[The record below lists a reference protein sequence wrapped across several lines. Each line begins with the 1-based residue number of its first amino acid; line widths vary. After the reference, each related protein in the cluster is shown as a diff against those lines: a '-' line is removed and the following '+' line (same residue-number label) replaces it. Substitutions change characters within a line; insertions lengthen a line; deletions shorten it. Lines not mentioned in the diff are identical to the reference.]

1 MGISLGDIASFA
13 TGVVDADERATQ
25 ERLVDR
31 REELRADRQFYID
44 MKTKKYESDLKNFE
58 EQDKKYKAIQAVNA
72 KFAGQE
78 KVDPSEYG
86 KAYLMET
93 NPNLL
98 LQYETLYAEN
108 PQLLNSKLSSFAS
121 SSIRDFKTTTT
132 RDELDNKLK
141 ADVEAITAKYKKDLE
156 FARGDSKLINA
167 ILGKRDK
174 EIADTIQENEDGKSG
189 TLKAKEIAVE
199 SDTESKPSFEFGE
212 VKEVGLFVPKAFK
225 DEASKLRIKLND
237 NTEIKKENVNIAL
250 TFFDENQIDVPK
262 QFLVKDTDG
271 NTTGLKGSGNT
282 FINQTNSLANQ
293 AVKTFSNE
301 NLYVLTNKDKSL
313 ISNEFNPNAING
325 MVSERLSS
333 YSTVS
338 TEKKNGFFGGRDNIV
353 AIVPFSIV
361 DSNNV
366 LGNYQFTNK
375 AQTKAVGEAYLQAL
389 KNIDATNNPD
399 GSIESS
405 EKYMNDLQNK
415 LLKMNPDQETKESK
429 AVKDEI
435 IRILT
440 EKNIIKSS
448 GSSDGSD
455 NSGGSDGKVSV
466 GKIKI
471 KHNETGE
478 TKIVDDTTDNRNLL
492 DGNKFSLVEEAP
504 KEEVTS
510 ESSDV
515 STKASETRVD
525 EDTDEGMLD
534 ETRIEVL
541 TNLANSNNISDEEL
555 LEFGD
560 MVKLNQVPR
569 NLRTRLFKLK
579 MDRQKKKNDERRAN
593 FNKKVEEINK
603 NKNTTTAQNQD
614 E

>member
-13 TGVVDADERATQ
+13 TGVVDADEKATQ

-58 EQDKKYKAIQAVNA
+58 EQDKKYKAIQSVNA
-72 KFAGQE
+72 QFAGQE
-78 KVDPSEYG
+78 NVDPSEYG

-108 PQLLNSKLSSFAS
+108 PQLLNSKLSAFGN

-132 RDELDNKLK
+132 RDTLDNKLK

-199 SDTESKPSFEFGE
+199 SDTESKPSFTFGE

-237 NTEIKKENVNIAL
+237 NTEIKKENVNLAL
-250 TFFDENQIDVPK
+250 TFFDENNIDVPE
-262 QFLVKDTDG
+262 QFLVKDNDK
-271 NTTGLKGSGNT
+271 NTVGLKGSGNT

-325 MVSERLSS
+325 MVAERLSS

-338 TEKKNGFFGGRDNIV
+338 TEKKGIFFGGRDNIV
-353 AIVPFSIV
+353 AIVPYSIV

-429 AVKDEI
+429 AVKDEV

-440 EKNIIKSS
+440 EKNIIQTTE
-448 GSSDGSD
+448 
-455 NSGGSDGKVSV
+455 N
-466 GKIKI
+466 
-471 KHNETGE
+471 
-478 TKIVDDTTDNRNLL
+478 TTDAPVEGTTTTGTITIVKANGEVIEGVADTEENRANAEKRG
-492 DGNKFSLVEEAP
+492 DTIQENKT
-504 KEEVTS
+504 EEVTS

-515 STKASETRVD
+515 STKASETRVN

>member
-13 TGVVDADERATQ
+13 TGVVDADEKATQ

-98 LQYETLYAEN
+98 LQYEQLYAEN
-108 PQLLNSKLSSFAS
+108 PQLLNSKLALYGN
-121 SSIRDFKTTTT
+121 SSIRDFKTNTT
-132 RDELDNKLK
+132 RDALDNKLK
-141 ADVEAITAKYKKDLE
+141 EDVEAITAKYKKDLE

-262 QFLVKDTDG
+262 QFLVKEKGTE
-271 NTTGLKGSGNT
+271 NVVGLKGSGNT
-282 FINQTNSLANQ
+282 FVNQTNSLANQ

-440 EKNIIKSS
+440 EKNIIQTTENTTDVSTS
-448 GSSDGSD
+448 E
-455 NSGGSDGKVSV
+455 VSV

-478 TKIVDDTTDNRNLL
+478 TKIVDDTTENRNLL
-492 DGNKFSLVEEAP
+492 DGEKFSLVEEGP

-525 EDTDEGMLD
+525 EDTDKGMLD

-579 MDRQKKKNDERRAN
+579 MARQKKINDERRAN

>member
-1 MGISLGDIASFA
+1 MPISLGDIASFA

-98 LQYETLYAEN
+98 LQYEQLYAEN
-108 PQLLNSKLSSFAS
+108 PQLLNSKLALYGN

-132 RDELDNKLK
+132 RDTLDNKLK

-262 QFLVKDTDG
+262 QFLVKEKGTD
-271 NTTGLKGSGNT
+271 NVVGLKGSGNT
-282 FINQTNSLANQ
+282 FVNQTNSLANQ

-338 TEKKNGFFGGRDNIV
+338 TEKKGIFFGGRDNIV

-440 EKNIIKSS
+440 EKNIIQTTE
-448 GSSDGSD
+448 
-455 NSGGSDGKVSV
+455 N
-466 GKIKI
+466 
-471 KHNETGE
+471 
-478 TKIVDDTTDNRNLL
+478 TTDAPVEGTTTTGTITIVKANGEVIEGVADTEENRKNAEERG
-492 DGNKFSLVEEAP
+492 DTIQENKT
-504 KEEVTS
+504 EEVTS
-510 ESSDV
+510 KSSDV

-525 EDTDEGMLD
+525 EDTDKGMLD

>member
-13 TGVVDADERATQ
+13 TGVVDADEKATQ

-58 EQDKKYKAIQAVNA
+58 EQDKKYKAIQSVNA
-72 KFAGQE
+72 QFAGQE
-78 KVDPSEYG
+78 NVDPSEYG

-108 PQLLNSKLSSFAS
+108 PQLLNSKLSAFGN

-132 RDELDNKLK
+132 RDTLDNKLK

-174 EIADTIQENEDGKSG
+174 EIAETIQENEDGKSG

-199 SDTESKPSFEFGE
+199 SDTESKPSFTFGE

-237 NTEIKKENVNIAL
+237 NTEIKKENVNLAL
-250 TFFDENQIDVPK
+250 TFFDENNIDVPK
-262 QFLVKDTDG
+262 QFLVKDNDE
-271 NTTGLKGSGNT
+271 NTVGLKGSGNT

-325 MVSERLSS
+325 MVAERLSS

-338 TEKKNGFFGGRDNIV
+338 TEKKGIFFGGRDNIV
-353 AIVPFSIV
+353 AIVPYSIV

-429 AVKDEI
+429 AVKDEV

-440 EKNIIKSS
+440 EKNIIQTTE
-448 GSSDGSD
+448 
-455 NSGGSDGKVSV
+455 N
-466 GKIKI
+466 
-471 KHNETGE
+471 
-478 TKIVDDTTDNRNLL
+478 TTDAPVEGTTTTGTITIVKANGEVIEGVADTEENRANAEKRG
-492 DGNKFSLVEEAP
+492 DTIQENKT
-504 KEEVTS
+504 EEVTS

-515 STKASETRVD
+515 STKASETRVN

>member
-13 TGVVDADERATQ
+13 TGVVDADEKATQ

-58 EQDKKYKAIQAVNA
+58 EQDKKYKAVQAVNA

-78 KVDPSEYG
+78 NVDPSEYG

-108 PQLLNSKLSSFAS
+108 PQLLNSKLSAFGN

-132 RDELDNKLK
+132 RDTLDNKLK

-167 ILGKRDK
+167 IIGKRDK
-174 EIADTIQENEDGKSG
+174 EIVDTIQENEDGKSG

-199 SDTESKPSFEFGE
+199 SDTESKPSFTFGE
-212 VKEVGLFVPKAFK
+212 VKEVGLFVPKSFK

-237 NTEIKKENVNIAL
+237 NTEIKKENVNLAL
-250 TFFDENQIDVPK
+250 TFFDENNIDVPK
-262 QFLVKDTDG
+262 QFLVKDNDE
-271 NTTGLKGSGNT
+271 NTVGLKGSGNT

-325 MVSERLSS
+325 MVAERLSS

-353 AIVPFSIV
+353 AIVPYSIV

-429 AVKDEI
+429 AVKDEV

-440 EKNIIKSS
+440 EKNIIQTTE
-448 GSSDGSD
+448 
-455 NSGGSDGKVSV
+455 N
-466 GKIKI
+466 
-471 KHNETGE
+471 
-478 TKIVDDTTDNRNLL
+478 TTDAPVEGTTTTGTITIVKANGEVIEGVADTEENRANAEKRG
-492 DGNKFSLVEEAP
+492 DTIQENKT
-504 KEEVTS
+504 EEVTS

-515 STKASETRVD
+515 STKASETRVN

>member
-1 MGISLGDIASFA
+1 MPISLGDIASFA
-13 TGVVDADERATQ
+13 TGVVDADEKATQ

-58 EQDKKYKAIQAVNA
+58 EQDKKYKAVQAVNA

-78 KVDPSEYG
+78 NVDPSEYG

-108 PQLLNSKLSSFAS
+108 PQLLNSKLALYGN

-132 RDELDNKLK
+132 RDTLDNKLK

-167 ILGKRDK
+167 IIGKRDK

-199 SDTESKPSFEFGE
+199 SDTESKPSFTFGE

-262 QFLVKDTDG
+262 QFLVKDNEG

-301 NLYVLTNKDKSL
+301 NLYVSTNKDKSL

-338 TEKKNGFFGGRDNIV
+338 TEKKGGFFGGRDNIV

-440 EKNIIKSS
+440 EKNIIQTTENTTNVSTS
-448 GSSDGSD
+448 E
-455 NSGGSDGKVSV
+455 VSV

-471 KHNETGE
+471 KHNESGE
-478 TKIVDDTTDNRNLL
+478 TKIVDDTTENRNLL
-492 DGNKFSLVEEAP
+492 DGENFSLVEEGP

-560 MVKLNQVPR
+560 MVKLNKVPR

-579 MDRQKKKNDERRAN
+579 MARQKKINDERRAN

>member
-1 MGISLGDIASFA
+1 
-13 TGVVDADERATQ
+13 
-25 ERLVDR
+25 
-31 REELRADRQFYID
+31 
-44 MKTKKYESDLKNFE
+44 
-58 EQDKKYKAIQAVNA
+58 
-72 KFAGQE
+72 
-78 KVDPSEYG
+78 
-86 KAYLMET
+86 
-93 NPNLL
+93 
-98 LQYETLYAEN
+98 
-108 PQLLNSKLSSFAS
+108 
-121 SSIRDFKTTTT
+121 
-132 RDELDNKLK
+132 
-141 ADVEAITAKYKKDLE
+141 
-156 FARGDSKLINA
+156 
-167 ILGKRDK
+167 
-174 EIADTIQENEDGKSG
+174 
-189 TLKAKEIAVE
+189 
-199 SDTESKPSFEFGE
+199 
-212 VKEVGLFVPKAFK
+212 
-225 DEASKLRIKLND
+225 
-237 NTEIKKENVNIAL
+237 
-250 TFFDENQIDVPK
+250 
-262 QFLVKDTDG
+262 
-271 NTTGLKGSGNT
+271 
-282 FINQTNSLANQ
+282 
-293 AVKTFSNE
+293 
-301 NLYVLTNKDKSL
+301 
-313 ISNEFNPNAING
+313 
-325 MVSERLSS
+325 MVAERLSS

-429 AVKDEI
+429 AVKDEV

-440 EKNIIKSS
+440 EKNIIQTTE
-448 GSSDGSD
+448 
-455 NSGGSDGKVSV
+455 N
-466 GKIKI
+466 
-471 KHNETGE
+471 
-478 TKIVDDTTDNRNLL
+478 TTDAPVEGTTTTGTITIVKANGEVIEGVADTEENRANAEKRG
-492 DGNKFSLVEEAP
+492 DTIKEEAP
-504 KEEVTS
+504 KEEVK
-510 ESSDV
+510 SDV
-515 STKASETRVD
+515 VTSANETRVD
-525 EDTDEGMLD
+525 EDTDKGMLD

>member
-58 EQDKKYKAIQAVNA
+58 EQDKKYKAIQSVNA

-78 KVDPSEYG
+78 NVDPSEYG

-108 PQLLNSKLSSFAS
+108 PQLLNSKLSAFGNA
-121 SSIRDFKTTTT
+121 SIRDFKTTTT
-132 RDELDNKLK
+132 RDTLDNKLK

-167 ILGKRDK
+167 IIGKRDK

-212 VKEVGLFVPKAFK
+212 VKEVGLFVPKTFK

-313 ISNEFNPNAING
+313 ISNEFNPNSING

-440 EKNIIKSS
+440 EKNIIQTTE
-448 GSSDGSD
+448 
-455 NSGGSDGKVSV
+455 N
-466 GKIKI
+466 
-471 KHNETGE
+471 
-478 TKIVDDTTDNRNLL
+478 TTDAPVEGTTTTGTITIVKANGEVIEGVADTEENRANAEKRG
-492 DGNKFSLVEEAP
+492 DTIQENKT
-504 KEEVTS
+504 EEVTS

-525 EDTDEGMLD
+525 EDTDEGMLN

>member
-1 MGISLGDIASFA
+1 MPISLGDIASFA

-58 EQDKKYKAIQAVNA
+58 EQDKKYKAVQAVNA

-98 LQYETLYAEN
+98 LQYEQLYAEN
-108 PQLLNSKLSSFAS
+108 PQLLNSKLALYGN

-132 RDELDNKLK
+132 RDTLDNKLK

-262 QFLVKDTDG
+262 QFLVKEKGTE
-271 NTTGLKGSGNT
+271 NVVGLKGSGNT
-282 FINQTNSLANQ
+282 FVNQTNSLANQ

-440 EKNIIKSS
+440 EKNIIQTTE
-448 GSSDGSD
+448 
-455 NSGGSDGKVSV
+455 N
-466 GKIKI
+466 
-471 KHNETGE
+471 
-478 TKIVDDTTDNRNLL
+478 TTDAPVEGTTTTGTITIVKANGEVIEGVADTEENRANAEKRG
-492 DGNKFSLVEEAP
+492 DTIQENKT
-504 KEEVTS
+504 EEVTS

-525 EDTDEGMLD
+525 EDTDKGMLD

>member
-1 MGISLGDIASFA
+1 MPISLGDIASFA
-13 TGVVDADERATQ
+13 TGVVDADEKATQ

-58 EQDKKYKAIQAVNA
+58 EQDKKYKAVQAVNA
-72 KFAGQE
+72 QFAGQE
-78 KVDPSEYG
+78 NVDPSEYG

-108 PQLLNSKLSSFAS
+108 PQLLNSKLSAFGN

-132 RDELDNKLK
+132 RDTLDNKLK

-199 SDTESKPSFEFGE
+199 SDTESKPSFTFGE

-237 NTEIKKENVNIAL
+237 NTEIKKENVNLAL
-250 TFFDENQIDVPK
+250 TFFDENNIDVPE
-262 QFLVKDTDG
+262 QFLVKDNDE
-271 NTTGLKGSGNT
+271 NTVGLKGSGNT

-313 ISNEFNPNAING
+313 ISNEFNPNEING
-325 MVSERLSS
+325 MVAERLSS

-338 TEKKNGFFGGRDNIV
+338 TEKKGIFFGGRDNIV

-429 AVKDEI
+429 AVKDEV

-440 EKNIIKSS
+440 EKNIIQTTE
-448 GSSDGSD
+448 
-455 NSGGSDGKVSV
+455 N
-466 GKIKI
+466 
-471 KHNETGE
+471 
-478 TKIVDDTTDNRNLL
+478 TTDAPVEGTTTTGTITIVKANGEVIEGVADTEENRANAEKRG
-492 DGNKFSLVEEAP
+492 DTIKEEAP
-504 KEEVTS
+504 KEEVK
-510 ESSDV
+510 SDV
-515 STKASETRVD
+515 VTSANETRVD

-560 MVKLNQVPR
+560 MVKLNKVPR

>member
-1 MGISLGDIASFA
+1 MPISLGDIASFA

-58 EQDKKYKAIQAVNA
+58 EQDKKYKAVQAVNA

-78 KVDPSEYG
+78 NVDPSEYG

-98 LQYETLYAEN
+98 LQYEQLYAEN
-108 PQLLNSKLSSFAS
+108 PQLLNSKLALYGN

-132 RDELDNKLK
+132 RDTLDNKLK

-167 ILGKRDK
+167 IIGKRDK

-199 SDTESKPSFEFGE
+199 SDTESKPSFTFGE

-313 ISNEFNPNAING
+313 ISNEFNPNTING
-325 MVSERLSS
+325 MVAERLSS

-338 TEKKNGFFGGRDNIV
+338 TEKKGIFFGGRDNIV

-440 EKNIIKSS
+440 EKNIIQTTE
-448 GSSDGSD
+448 
-455 NSGGSDGKVSV
+455 N
-466 GKIKI
+466 
-471 KHNETGE
+471 
-478 TKIVDDTTDNRNLL
+478 TTDAPVEGTTTTGTITIVKANGEVIEGVADTEENRANAEKRG
-492 DGNKFSLVEEAP
+492 DTIQENKT
-504 KEEVTS
+504 EEVTS

-525 EDTDEGMLD
+525 EDTDKGMLD

>member
-13 TGVVDADERATQ
+13 TGVVDADEKATQ

-58 EQDKKYKAIQAVNA
+58 EQDKKYKAIQSVNA
-72 KFAGQE
+72 QFAGQE
-78 KVDPSEYG
+78 KVDPSAYG
-86 KAYLMET
+86 RAYLQET

-108 PQLLNSKLSSFAS
+108 PQLLNSKLSAFGN

-132 RDELDNKLK
+132 RDTLDNKLK

-167 ILGKRDK
+167 IIGKRDK

-199 SDTESKPSFEFGE
+199 SDTESKPSFTFGE
-212 VKEVGLFVPKAFK
+212 VKEVAVPPTKAFK

-293 AVKTFSNE
+293 AVKTFSDDKLNI
-301 NLYVLTNKDKSL
+301 LTNKEKSL
-313 ISNEFNPNAING
+313 ISNEFNPNVING

-405 EKYMNDLQNK
+405 EKYMNDLQKK
-415 LLKMNPDQETKESK
+415 LLTMNPDQETKESK
-429 AVKDEI
+429 AVKDEV

-440 EKNIIKSS
+440 EKNIIQTTENTT
-448 GSSDGSD
+448 DAPTD
-455 NSGGSDGKVSV
+455 NNLTSEVSV

-471 KHNETGE
+471 KHNESGE
-478 TKIVDDTTDNRNLL
+478 TKIVDDTTENRNLL
-492 DGNKFSLVEEAP
+492 DGEKFSLVEEAP
-504 KEEVTS
+504 KEEVK
-510 ESSDV
+510 SDV
-515 STKASETRVD
+515 VTSANETRVD
-525 EDTDEGMLD
+525 EDTDKGMLD
-534 ETRIEVL
+534 ETRIQVL
-541 TNLANSNNISDEEL
+541 TNLANTNNISDEEL

>member
-58 EQDKKYKAIQAVNA
+58 EQDKKYKAVQAVNA

-98 LQYETLYAEN
+98 LQYEQLYAEN
-108 PQLLNSKLSSFAS
+108 PQLLNSKLALYGN

-132 RDELDNKLK
+132 RDTLDNKLK

-212 VKEVGLFVPKAFK
+212 VKEVGLVVPKTFK

-262 QFLVKDTDG
+262 QFLVKDNDG

-293 AVKTFSNE
+293 VVKTFSNE

-313 ISNEFNPNAING
+313 ISNEFNPNTING

-338 TEKKNGFFGGRDNIV
+338 TEKKGIFFGGRDNIV

-366 LGNYQFTNK
+366 LGDYQFTNK
-375 AQTKAVGEAYLQAL
+375 SQTKAVGEAYLQAL

-405 EKYMNDLQNK
+405 EKYMNDLQSK

-504 KEEVTS
+504 KEEVK
-510 ESSDV
+510 SDV
-515 STKASETRVD
+515 VTSANETRVN

-541 TNLANSNNISDEEL
+541 TNLANTNNISDEEL

>member
-1 MGISLGDIASFA
+1 MPISLGDIASFA

-58 EQDKKYKAIQAVNA
+58 EQDKKYKAVQAVNA

-78 KVDPSEYG
+78 NVDPSEYG

-98 LQYETLYAEN
+98 LQYEQLYAEN
-108 PQLLNSKLSSFAS
+108 PQLLNSKLALYGN

-132 RDELDNKLK
+132 RDTLDNKLK

-167 ILGKRDK
+167 IIGKRDK
-174 EIADTIQENEDGKSG
+174 EIANTIQENEDGKSG

-199 SDTESKPSFEFGE
+199 SDTESKPSFTFGE

-313 ISNEFNPNAING
+313 ISNEFNPNSING

-440 EKNIIKSS
+440 EKNIIQTTE
-448 GSSDGSD
+448 
-455 NSGGSDGKVSV
+455 N
-466 GKIKI
+466 
-471 KHNETGE
+471 
-478 TKIVDDTTDNRNLL
+478 TTDAPVEGTTTTGTITIVKANGEVIEGVADTEENRANAEKRG
-492 DGNKFSLVEEAP
+492 DTIQENKT
-504 KEEVTS
+504 EEVTS

-525 EDTDEGMLD
+525 EDTDKGMLD